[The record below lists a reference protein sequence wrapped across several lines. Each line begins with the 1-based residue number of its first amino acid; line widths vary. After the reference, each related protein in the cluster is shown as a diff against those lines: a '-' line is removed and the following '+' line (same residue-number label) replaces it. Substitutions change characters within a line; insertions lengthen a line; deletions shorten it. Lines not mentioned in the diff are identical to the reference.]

1 MPTRWCSL
9 RRRRPRYAAQ
19 PQAPTLLNER
29 QPVCAVV
36 TRCADCTC
44 RAPDQAGRGFCKEVC
59 HDAARA
65 DRLVT
70 VQHLDG
76 RLRGLAQY
84 RQHLK
89 THGNRAP
96 GRARDARRQRLR
108 RRRWRGAHVQRE
120 RRRGGRRVSAPERA
134 RAPHAAAGAARTQRR
149 RQRRV
154 QVASGQVDQLHQPP
168 ERRVQLLWGSR
179 CAAVRLPPTACLAWQ
194 VWSACV
200 ASAATARCWPA
211 GSHRAL
217 TLQQAGSQ
225 HTGGCPKRVWGSR
238 ASRPP

>member
-1 MPTRWCSL
+1 MQGGVSRCSS
-9 RRRRPRYAAQ
+9 RRPLGHSAA
-19 PQAPTLLNER
+19 PQWKTPRPGTASAALE
-29 QPVCAVV
+29 
-36 TRCADCTC
+36 
-44 RAPDQAGRGFCKEVC
+44 
-59 HDAARA
+59 DAREP
-65 DRLVT
+65 
-70 VQHLDG
+70 
-76 RLRGLAQY
+76 
-84 RQHLK
+84 
-89 THGNRAP
+89 RAP
-96 GRARDARRQRLR
+96 GRARGARRQRLR

-179 CAAVRLPPTACLAWQ
+179 CAAVRLPHTACLAWQ

-200 ASAATARCWPA
+200 ASAANARCWPA